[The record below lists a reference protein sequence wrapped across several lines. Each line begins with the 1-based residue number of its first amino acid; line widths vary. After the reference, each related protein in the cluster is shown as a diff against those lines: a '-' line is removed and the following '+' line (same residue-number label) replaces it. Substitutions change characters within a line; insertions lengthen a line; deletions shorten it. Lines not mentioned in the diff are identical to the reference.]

1 MWGRFLRDGR
11 LLGQERGEQAART
24 TRQQETREVTE
35 TEKGSIFRSRR
46 QEGAQLGP
54 SGCSESS

>member
-11 LLGQERGEQAART
+11 LLGQERGEQAARM

-46 QEGAQLGP
+46 QEGAHSGQ